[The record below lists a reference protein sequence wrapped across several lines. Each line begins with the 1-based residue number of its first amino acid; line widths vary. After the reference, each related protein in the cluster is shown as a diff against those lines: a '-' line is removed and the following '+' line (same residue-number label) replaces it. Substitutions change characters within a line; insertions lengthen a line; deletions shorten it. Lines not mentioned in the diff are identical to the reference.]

1 MIKKKAEELTEEERI
16 EIINKYIN
24 FVEEEKERRKK
35 DRQLGKRDQLI
46 ILISVLSITIL
57 SLILNAIRWL

>member
-24 FVEEEKERRKK
+24 FVEQEKEKRKK

-46 ILISVLSITIL
+46 ILISTLSITIL
-57 SLILNAIRWL
+57 SLILNAIGWL

>member
-1 MIKKKAEELTEEERI
+1 MRKKKAEELTEEERI

-24 FVEEEKERRKK
+24 FAEEEKEKRRKQ
-35 DRQLGKRDQLI
+35 RQLEKRDQLV

-57 SLILNAIRWL
+57 SLILNAIGWL

>member
-1 MIKKKAEELTEEERI
+1 MRKKKAEELTEEERI

-24 FVEEEKERRKK
+24 FAEEEKEKRKRQ
-35 DRQLGKRDQLI
+35 RQLEKRDQLV

-57 SLILNAIRWL
+57 SLILNAIGWL

>member
-24 FVEEEKERRKK
+24 FVEQEKEKRKK

-57 SLILNAIRWL
+57 SLILNAIGWL